1 MFGWFDTIVE
11 FLNGK
16 TFVKLGYG
24 LWNNLSDLAMSVL
37 GQTPAELAGGSLW
50 TISMDLMVLM
60 KIIGASLF
68 NVFFFVNFCQ
78 KSSNLRDNQ
87 TMESVILM
95 FIKLILGNM
104 ILVNIDGI
112 INGLSEVMQGLFSI
126 VAPEGTVS
134 VRLLPAAVD
143 EWDNDS
149 LLLGLAVSFLF
160 LFVCIGGGLLLVL
173 HVYGIFI
180 KVFFYIVIG
189 PLAISTVPGPDGAAR
204 SAESWFK
211 TFLCALGEFAGAALV
226 LRLCAAMV
234 NANAF
239 LIPLPDELAWVE
251 SAWNM
256 VQSMLVILLAV
267 GSVKMVDSMIRR
279 ACGF

>member
-1 MFGWFDTIVE
+1 
-11 FLNGK
+11 
-16 TFVKLGYG
+16 
-24 LWNNLSDLAMSVL
+24 
-37 GQTPAELAGGSLW
+37 
-50 TISMDLMVLM
+50 
-60 KIIGASLF
+60 
-68 NVFFFVNFCQ
+68 
-78 KSSNLRDNQ
+78 
-87 TMESVILM
+87 
-95 FIKLILGNM
+95 M

-267 GSVKMVDSMIRR
+267 GSVKMVDSMLRR